1 MKSIVATLEIIR
13 DITSALPEKVD
24 TALIGG
30 HGAILHGVER
40 TTLDVDLCVWSEG
53 LRRSGSPAFFEELK
67 GHLPERFSAQ
77 LREGSKDP
85 DDPIRHD
92 LIILED
98 TIGEYPRID
107 LLIARYRWELEGLEK
122 AETVAGLPVPVMP
135 RPHLT
140 AMKLL
145 ASSYKD
151 AADVAG
157 LMGIMTEEE
166 RVRTR
171 ELARRIGRDRKLER
185 ILSPPDDEA
194 EEVRDGE
201 EL

>member
-1 MKSIVATLEIIR
+1 MKSIVATLETIR

-53 LRRSGSPAFFEELK
+53 LKQSGSPAFFKELK

-98 TIGEYPRID
+98 TLGEYPRID
-107 LLIARYRWELEGLEK
+107 LLIARYRWELEGVRE
-122 AETVAGLPVPVMP
+122 AEHISGVPVPVMTKP
-135 RPHLT
+135 YLA

-151 AADVAG
+151 AADIAG

-166 RVRTR
+166 RARTR
-171 ELARRIGRDRKLER
+171 ELARRIGRDRKLQR
-185 ILSPPDDEA
+185 ILSPPVDET
-194 EEVRDGE
+194 EEVRDSE